1 MAVITEQ
8 EQQKVNAFKAEHK
21 MKWNAEQAQ
30 KKSEAYHNGK
40 EFTPTDYVEVSDE
53 DALAAVR
60 AGWKSGLEKRFEKK
74 RIHDAARGKEWGKP
88 FKI

>member
-8 EQQKVNAFKAEHK
+8 EQQRVNAFKFEHK
-21 MKWNAEQAQ
+21 MKWDAEQVQ
-30 KKSEAYHNGK
+30 KQSEAYHNGK

-60 AGWKSGLEKRFEKK
+60 AGWKSELDKRFEKK
-74 RIHDAARGKEWGKP
+74 
-88 FKI
+88 FKREKAQGLWH